1 MVASGCLGLN
11 PPTSE
16 TTLPT
21 TVLNRMRQT
30 KGLTRCRSLTGGQGL
45 CERIEKLIDGV
56 RGCTELVD
64 GVLKQVAMSPP
75 FSHPATTW
83 RRLSQCLTSAS
94 AGLGA
99 GRSTVSVSCCAS
111 GGLVGASSTSVPASR
126 QSGWAPEAGD
136 RVMSETVANVLPC
149 RFDGVSMTGSR
160 DRAVGVR
167 RGYCGTTWTSVIT
180 VDNHEATASA
190 SPSPME
196 ARSGLRS
203 GSLRR
208 RRRMGAQDSASGR
221 RHPQRHPS
229 SRGRP
234 ATEWSSGFP
243 RRPSMAP
250 RKRSGSWRRS

>member
-180 VDNHEATASA
+180 VDNHGATASA

-196 ARSGLRS
+196 GEVGSSFRFPSTQTPNGGPRLGIRSAAPS
-203 GSLRR
+203 TAPEFAGSSSY
-208 RRRMGAQDSASGR
+208 RMEFRVSSSA
-221 RHPQRHPS
+221 
-229 SRGRP
+229 
-234 ATEWSSGFP
+234 
-243 RRPSMAP
+243 
-250 RKRSGSWRRS
+250 